1 MPFVLSRLLAR
12 LKMLHSWST
21 PFVVVVFVFLTSW
34 PLMVLAEPAG
44 SELVEPGNFWWYFV
58 VSASTVGYGDFS
70 PETGFGHLIGAY
82 VIVGGIA
89 TLTSVFAKLASML
102 ERAKGR
108 RMQGV
113 NTVDLSGHVVLLGYT
128 PGRTE
133 RIVRQLRADGV
144 RHQVLCAWDE
154 VAVHPMPE
162 EDDVEFVRGDLTAED
177 VLRRAGVER
186 AHTVLVDVRDDNE
199 ALAVAVTVDHVNA
212 AAHLVVTLRDM
223 EKITLLTYVD
233 KNVRCVQW
241 HTPRMITEE
250 LTSPG
255 IAEMYSVLMTHGGAN
270 TYSVPLPDSLGPVL
284 VERCQTVLAKRHGVN
299 VLAVRVDGELMV
311 NPAWQ
316 TELPAGTVLYY
327 VSPQR
332 LTPEQIEQALR

>member
-1 MPFVLSRLLAR
+1 VPFVLSRLLAR
-12 LKMLHSWST
+12 LKLMRGWTT
-21 PFVVVVFVFLTSW
+21 PIVVVVFVFFTSW
-34 PLMVLAEPAG
+34 PLMALAEPAG

-58 VSASTVGYGDFS
+58 VTASTVGYGDFS
-70 PETGFGHLIGAY
+70 PETGFGHLVGAY

-89 TLTSVFAKLASML
+89 TLTSVFAKLALMI

-108 RMQGV
+108 RMQGA
-113 NTVDLSGHVVLLGYT
+113 NTVDASGHTVLLGYT

-133 RIVRQLRADGV
+133 RVVRQLRADGM
-144 RHQVLCAWDE
+144 RNLVLCAWDD
-154 VAVHPMPE
+154 VSTHPMPE
-162 EDDVEFVRGDLTAED
+162 DDIDFVRGDLTNED
-177 VLRRAGVER
+177 VLRRAGVDR
-186 AHTVLVDVRDDNE
+186 AKNVLVDVRDDNE
-199 ALAVAVTVDHVNA
+199 TLAVAVTVDHVTNA
-212 AAHLVVTLRDM
+212 THIVVTLRDM
-223 EKITLLTYVD
+223 EKVSLLTYVD

-284 VERCQTVLAKRHGVN
+284 VEHCQTVLARRHGVN

-316 TELPAGTVLYY
+316 TELPAGAVLYY
-327 VSPQR
+327 VSPER

>member
-12 LKMLHSWST
+12 LKLLRSWTT
-21 PFVVVVFVFLTSW
+21 PIVVVVFVFFTSW
-34 PLMVLAEPAG
+34 PLMTLAEPAG
-44 SELVEPGNFWWYFV
+44 SELVEAGNFWWYFV
-58 VSASTVGYGDFS
+58 VTASTVGYGDFS
-70 PETGFGHLIGAY
+70 PETGFGHLVGAY

-89 TLTSVFAKLASML
+89 TLTSVFAKLALMI

-108 RMQGV
+108 RMQGA
-113 NTVDLSGHVVLLGYT
+113 NTVDLSGHTVLLGYT

-133 RIVRQLRADGV
+133 RVVRQLRADGM
-144 RHQVLCAWDE
+144 RHLVLCAWDE
-154 VAVHPMPE
+154 VSSHPMPE
-162 EDDVEFVRGDLTAED
+162 EDLEFVRGDLTDED
-177 VLRRAGVER
+177 VLRRAGVDR
-186 AHTVLVDVRDDNE
+186 AQNVLVDVRDDNE
-199 ALAVAVTVDHVNA
+199 TLAVAVTVDHVIEST
-212 AAHLVVTLRDM
+212 HLVVTLRDM
-223 EKITLLTYVD
+223 EKASLLTYVD

-284 VERCQTVLAKRHGVN
+284 VERCQTALARQHGVN

-316 TELPAGTVLYY
+316 TELPAGAVLYY
-327 VSPQR
+327 VSPER
-332 LTPEQIEQALR
+332 LTPEQIERALR